1 MRGNPPS
8 ASGLVLAS
16 VMCGLSFLCAF
27 GSAFAQSPE
36 AAGSASEDTAE
47 RRFTFD
53 IPAQSLDMALDR
65 FSTVSGR
72 AAVFSS
78 ALVAGR
84 MATAVSGR
92 YTPLEALRLLV
103 SGTGL
108 VVETA
113 SSQGVTT
120 FVLVPGGAATLE
132 REARQRAERARLA
145 DYDALVQSEV
155 WQAICDNPRT
165 ALARYRALLRF
176 RVAPDGQ
183 VVDVTILSAQ
193 STPSASSTS
202 SASSAKSGPPMNR
215 PLIDTLSRVR
225 ISQPPMPD
233 LPQPIAMLI
242 LPESPDGPACRPG
255 GHQP

>member
-8 ASGLVLAS
+8 ASGLVLAG

-36 AAGSASEDTAE
+36 AAASASEDTAE

-53 IPAQSLDMALDR
+53 IPAQPLDMALDR

-84 MATAVSGR
+84 TATAVSGR
-92 YTPLEALRLLV
+92 FTPLEALRQLV

-193 STPSASSTS
+193 STPSASS
-202 SASSAKSGPPMNR
+202 AKSGPPMSR

-225 ISQPPMPD
+225 ISQPPMPG